1 MVGGGLLQPPC
12 GETASGKALY
22 FTGNTSSRS
31 VELGFSTAD
40 LGNLGIMVIQYNV
53 CNNYY
58 NAMLQYVVDTYMYQ
72 ALL

>member
-40 LGNLGIMVIQYNV
+40 LENLGIMVIQYNV
-53 CNNYY
+53 CNYY
-58 NAMLQYVVDTYMYQ
+58 NAMYVVDTYMYQ